1 MTTDE
6 IIADYRRAL
15 RSSKKFEVFEVYI
28 KDISKK
34 GYYELTNQERQQV
47 DLYIDLAKESL

>member
-15 RSSKKFEVFEVYI
+15 RSGKKFEVFKVYI
-28 KDISKK
+28 NDISKK

-47 DLYIDLAKESL
+47 DLYVELAKESL